1 MDFEHYLKQGNQA
14 FREEDYATALVC
26 YERVLRH
33 APKFIKD
40 SLAFNKTLAERR
52 LRAKN
57 GAKAEEILARIQ
69 RGLAFEDEINIVRPH
84 FDADYYLTNNPD
96 VAQAG
101 IDPVLHYCSQGWREG
116 RDPHPDFSTAYYLEA
131 NPDVREAGIC
141 PYWHYIVAGKS
152 EGRLPRPGVAAER
165 SSGNPAKV
173 GLEKPASLDDYFF
186 DLIQESGL
194 YDPAWYLAHYGEKYA
209 ITGNPLAH
217 YLDHGVALSTNPSPG
232 FDTAYYLKTNPD
244 VAASGFHPFLHY
256 VCQGHKEGRL
266 PKLPPDQGN
275 LEEAYYVEPA
285 QYVPRLPADAP
296 PVENAVRVIAFY
308 LPQFH
313 PIPENDAWWGQG
325 FTEWT
330 NVRSARPLF
339 EGHYQP
345 HVPDDFLGYYDLRDT
360 SVMRKQIELAR
371 QYGIEGFCF
380 YVYWFSG
387 KRLLETPVDNYLADP
402 SLDQPFCICWA
413 NENWS
418 RRWDGSEHEILIA
431 QEYSDAHDLE
441 FIADM
446 AKYLRDPRYIR
457 VEGKPLLIVYRPNLF
472 PDMRKTASRWR
483 QWCRENG
490 LGEIFI
496 AYVNSFDNSAPQKYG
511 LDAAI
516 EFPPSGWYAPPVSI
530 VDIEVIPE
538 FSGKLFEWRRLL
550 KASEPYKPLEK
561 NYGVL
566 WRGVCPSWDNTA
578 RRKTASTVFH
588 NSSPRLF
595 ERWLT
600 NAFKDSLSRFYGREK
615 SLVFINAWNEWA
627 EGAHLE
633 PDQRYGYAWLNAIR
647 NAHINVCSR
656 SVLIICHDAFPSG
669 AQMLCF
675 NMARTLKVELNIN
688 VHMIVLAGGEL
699 LPKFSEYAFVHRLNL
714 GNTTEKDISA
724 LLVFLRQ
731 QGIGCAIV
739 NTAVSGLLV
748 PHLKHHGFAVVSLVH
763 ELPGILASYKLQAH
777 AQAIAEHAD
786 KVVFAAPQVRAG
798 FEAFLGKPLAQ
809 AVIRPQ
815 GLYQRSWLKAGA
827 DKQAVARQV
836 REQLGIPLE
845 AKIAMSAGYADLR
858 KGFDLF
864 VRIGIKVMQRR
875 PDVYF
880 LWVGHHERGF
890 FEQSLTLADEA
901 GLRGRF
907 LFTGLV
913 EEPQPYYLASDLY
926 ALTSRED
933 PFPSVVMEAL
943 DALTPVIAFRDCG
956 GFEALLERGCG
967 VLVAKEDWRAFAQA
981 VLELLDDTGR
991 AQAMARLGRD
1001 IVEQELN
1008 FRHYVFDLLALA
1020 GEPLPRVSAIVPNY
1034 RYARYLPERLKT
1046 VVSQTLPLYE
1056 LIVLDDASPDNSAQ
1070 VAREFL
1076 QQCDLPW
1083 RLEVNPANSGNV
1095 FRQWR
1100 KGLELA
1106 CGDYVWIAEADD
1118 LSRSEFLHRIVSR
1131 MQETGAILGFCD
1143 SWQIDEDGQR
1153 IGDSYKPYVN
1163 EENPGA
1169 FDHSFIMEGREFLE
1183 KFLTIKNVILNVSG
1197 VVFRRDALQA
1207 AMAHIGDELF
1217 EYRVAG
1223 DWRIYIELCAMGGKV
1238 VYEAE
1243 PLNGHRRHRT
1253 SVTHALDNKRHLA
1266 EIKMMQSKCTA
1277 LLGRHSASV
1286 AQTSYVIKAQHYLE
1300 ALQ

>member
-1 MDFEHYLKQGNQA
+1 MDVYYHLKRGNEA
-14 FREEDYATALVC
+14 FRREDYATALAC
-26 YERVLRH
+26 YERVLRQ
-33 APKFIKD
+33 APQSLKD
-40 SLAFNKTLAERR
+40 SIVFNKTLAERR
-52 LRAKN
+52 LHAQHGT
-57 GAKAEEILARIQ
+57 GAEDVLARIQ
-69 RGLAFEDEINIVRPH
+69 HELALEDAINIVRPH

-101 IDPVLHYCSQGWREG
+101 VDPVLHYCSQGWREG
-116 RDPHPDFSTAYYLEA
+116 RDPQPGFSTAYYLEA
-131 NPDVREAGIC
+131 NADVREADVC
-141 PYWHYIVAGKS
+141 PYWHYIVAGKN
-152 EGRLPRPGVAAER
+152 EGRLPRPDGAAEKA
-165 SSGNPAKV
+165 SSNIAKV
-173 GLEKPASLDDYFF
+173 GLEKPDSLDDYFF
-186 DLIQESGL
+186 GLVQESGL
-194 YDPAWYLAHYGEKYA
+194 FDPAWYLAHYGEKYA

-217 YLDHGVALSTNPSPG
+217 YLAHGVTLSTNPSPG
-232 FDTAYYLKTNPD
+232 FDTAYYLKANPD

-256 VCQGHKEGRL
+256 LCQGHREGRL
-266 PKLPPDQGN
+266 PRPLLDQGD
-275 LEEAYYVEPA
+275 LEAYHVEPA

-296 PVENAVRVIAFY
+296 PVEKAVRVIAFY

-313 PIPENDAWWGQG
+313 PIPENDAWWGEG

-330 NVRSARPLF
+330 NVRPARPLF

-345 HVPDDFLGYYDLRDT
+345 HVPDNFLGYYDLRDT

-380 YVYWFSG
+380 YVYWFAG

-402 SLDQPFCICWA
+402 SLDLPFCICWA

-418 RRWDGSEHEILIA
+418 RRWDGSEHEILMA

-457 VEGKPLLIVYRPNLF
+457 VEDKPLLIVYRPNLF
-472 PDMRKTASRWR
+472 PDMRKTAGRWR
-483 QWCRENG
+483 QWCREHG
-490 LGEIFI
+490 LGEICI
-496 AYVNSFDNSAPQKYG
+496 AYVQSFENSPPGKYG

-516 EFPPSGWYAPPVSI
+516 EFPPSGAFMQPLSVSGI
-530 VDIEVIPE
+530 KTEE
-538 FSGKLFEWRRLL
+538 NFSGHVCDWRALV
-550 KASEPYKPLEK
+550 KYAESKSDVPDW
-561 NYGVL
+561 L
-566 WRGVCPSWDNTA
+566 WRGATPSWDNTP
-578 RRKTASTVFH
+578 RRKAAGTIFFR
-588 NSSPRLF
+588 NSPRMF
-595 ERWLT
+595 ERWLKAIFQET
-600 NAFKDSLSRFYGREK
+600 LRRIQAPSRR
-615 SLVFINAWNEWA
+615 LVFINAWNEWA

-633 PDQRYGYAWLNAIR
+633 PDQCHGYAWLNAVRAAHQGAIR
-647 NAHINVCSR
+647 PK
-656 SVLIICHDAFPSG
+656 VLLVSHDAHPHG
-669 AQMLCF
+669 AQMLCLHIAK
-675 NMARTLKVELNIN
+675 NLSQALGYAA
-688 VHMIVLAGGEL
+688 HMLVLGEGRL
-699 LPKFSEYAFVHRLNL
+699 LGKFGEIAVVHRLDL
-714 GNTTEKDISA
+714 HADSPGQIDT
-724 LLVFLRQ
+724 LLVHLRQ
-731 QGIGCAIV
+731 QSISCAIV

-748 PHLKHHGFAVVSLVH
+748 PHLKRHGFAVVSLIH
-763 ELPGILASYKLQAH
+763 ELPGILESYKLQAH

-815 GLYQRSWLKAGA
+815 GLYQRSWLKSGA
-827 DKQAVARQV
+827 DKQALGQQV
-836 REQLGIPLE
+836 REELGIPPE
-845 AKIAMSAGYADLR
+845 CKIVMCAGYADRR

-864 VRIGIKVMQRR
+864 VRIGIEVMQRR

-890 FEQSLTLADEA
+890 FEQSLALADEA
-901 GLRGRF
+901 GLRERF

-956 GFEALLERGCG
+956 GFEALLGRGCG

-981 VLELLDDTGR
+981 VLELLDDTVQ

-1034 RYARYLPERLKT
+1034 RYARYLHERLKT
-1046 VVSQTLPLYE
+1046 VAGQTLPLFE
-1056 LIVLDDASPDNSAQ
+1056 LIVLDDASPDDSAQ

-1076 QQCDLPW
+1076 WQCDLPW

-1106 CGDYVWIAEADD
+1106 RGDYVWIAEADD
-1118 LSRSEFLHRIVSR
+1118 LAHPEFLDRIVR
-1131 MQETGAILGFCD
+1131 KMEETGAVLGFCD
-1143 SWQIDEDGQR
+1143 SWQIDENGER
-1153 IGDSYKPYVN
+1153 LGDSYKPYVN

-1169 FDHSFIMEGREFLE
+1169 FDQSFVIEGREFLE
-1183 KFLTIKNVILNVSG
+1183 KYLSIKNVILNVSG
-1197 VVFRRDALQA
+1197 VVFRRNALQA
-1207 AMAHIGDELF
+1207 AIDRIGDELF
-1217 EYRVAG
+1217 EYKVAG
-1223 DWRIYIELCAMGGKV
+1223 DWRIYIELCATGGKV

-1243 PLNGHRRHRT
+1243 PMNGHRRHRT
-1253 SVTHALDNKRHLA
+1253 SVTHALDAQRHVQEIERMHALSLTFAHSDVVREIQKRYFRKVEQYLN
-1266 EIKMMQSKCTA
+1266 
-1277 LLGRHSASV
+1277 GR
-1286 AQTSYVIKAQHYLE
+1286 
-1300 ALQ
+1300 